1 MGAALGHRRLKDR
14 ARRVTTTN
22 VQQTYRDR
30 PDPAGFVDGYFAYLT
45 KILAQIDRDSVAAF
59 IRELE
64 RARTNGATVF
74 FCGNGGSAAT
84 SSHFQ
89 NDLTRWRTEPMR
101 VVSLTDN
108 VAVITALAND
118 YGYEHV
124 FVMQLEPL
132 LREGDVLVV
141 ISASGNS
148 PNVVR
153 AVEFARQRKAVTA
166 ALTGFDGGQVGALC
180 DIHVNVP
187 CVHGEYG
194 PVEDLHMIVDHVV
207 MSYLWEKWSS
217 EGEQRTHPYA

>member
-1 MGAALGHRRLKDR
+1 
-14 ARRVTTTN
+14 VTLTN
-22 VQQTYRDR
+22 VQRLYGDR
-30 PDPAGFVDGYFAYLT
+30 PDAAGFVDGYFDYVT
-45 KILAQIDRDSVAAF
+45 QILGRVDRNAVAAF
-59 IRELE
+59 IAQLE
-64 RARTNGATVF
+64 HVRDSGGTVF

-132 LREGDVLVV
+132 LQPGDLVVV

-148 PNVVR
+148 PNVVK
-153 AVEFARQRKAVTA
+153 AIEFALERNAATT
-166 ALTGFDGGQVGALC
+166 ALTGFDGGKVGPLC
-180 DIHVNVP
+180 DVHVNVP
-187 CVHGEYG
+187 SIPGEYG

-207 MSYLWEKWSS
+207 MSYLWEKWSRAPELS
-217 EGEQRTHPYA
+217 AQLHG